1 MSAGSKRR
9 NESKHPSKAPKCEV
23 GYKKPPVEHRFKPG
37 QSGNANGRP
46 RGARNHPRPASNTD
60 LQDIIAEE
68 KQRLVTVDSPK
79 GPVTMTMAAAITRST
94 FVSAAKGS
102 VRAQRLSTDL
112 IRAQETEN
120 KREVDHAI
128 EVYQNYKTSWIAE
141 LARRKKLGIIMPP
154 PLPHPDDIEIHYA
167 ERYVLIKGPATEEE
181 KAAWPR
187 WERYRDKLEA
197 ELRELQTEQEASGC
211 PNRKI
216 LRKEIKR
223 LQCVLEIVDHALN
236 GNREA
241 MSLLETV
248 WKQVRRDH
256 PEDFSDGQ

>member
-9 NESKHPSKAPKCEV
+9 NESKHPSKAPNCQV

-37 QSGNANGRP
+37 QSGNPNGRP

-79 GPVTMTMAAAITRST
+79 GPVNIPMAAVITRAT
-94 FVSAAKGS
+94 FVSAAKGN

-120 KREVDHAI
+120 KREVDHAM
-128 EVYQNYKTSWIAE
+128 EVAHNYKTAWTAE
-141 LARRKKLGIIMPP
+141 LARRKKLGIIMPA
-154 PLPHPDDIEIHYA
+154 PLPHPDHIVIEYA
-167 ERYVLIKGPATEEE
+167 EKYVSIKGPATEEE

-187 WERYRDKLEA
+187 WERYRDEFEA
-197 ELRELQTEQEASGC
+197 ELRELQTEQEPPGWRD
-211 PNRKI
+211 RKT

-223 LQCVLEIVDHALN
+223 SQCLLEIVNYALD

-241 MSLLETV
+241 MSLLETAR
-248 WKQVRRDH
+248 KQAIKDH
-256 PEDFSDGQ
+256 PEDFSDEQ